1 MRKSIMAL
9 GGLVALSAC
18 ATTPTGPITAQER
31 AECRRTAQR
40 MGIQRR
46 HDRREEG
53 SAIAR
58 SPMIRRHDRCRAI
71 AAADSREAG
80 ESR

>member
-1 MRKSIMAL
+1 MRKSIVAL

-31 AECRRTAQR
+31 AECRAMAQR
-40 MGIQRR
+40 MGTQAR
-46 HDRREEG
+46 HNHAEERN
-53 SAIAR
+53 AVAR
-58 SPMIRRHDRCRAI
+58 SPMNRRHDRCRAI
-71 AAADSREAG
+71 AAAETMEAE